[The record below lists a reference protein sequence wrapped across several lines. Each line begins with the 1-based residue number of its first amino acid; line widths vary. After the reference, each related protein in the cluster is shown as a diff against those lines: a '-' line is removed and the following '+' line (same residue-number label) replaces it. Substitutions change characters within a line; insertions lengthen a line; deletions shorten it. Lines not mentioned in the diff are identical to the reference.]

1 MFIIKKI
8 LALMVCAVL
17 ITLPT
22 ICAAGIF
29 DYPTVAVIPFHKKAA
44 VSADLSLSDE
54 DIVSEIVNK
63 ELTNSGRFDIVD
75 RAYLQE
81 TLDEQYLSMTGSI
94 DQATAAQIGQLLGA
108 QYIVVGSITGLS
120 SKKKSNVGGGTYTVI
135 AHVYARMIEVET
147 GRVVLAGSGD
157 GISKNRVHKAPFRL
171 IKIGS
176 DEVDQEQVHEAL
188 KQAATNLVKDMLNA
202 MNNRQR

>member
-1 MFIIKKI
+1 MFMIKKL

-17 ITLPT
+17 IMLPN

-63 ELTNSGRFDIVD
+63 ELTNSGKFDIVD

-157 GISKNRVHKAPFRL
+157 GVSKNRVYKAPFRL
-171 IKIGS
+171 IKVGE

-188 KQAATNLVKDMLNA
+188 KQAANNLVKDMLNA